1 MEVKEKYLK
10 KYAKKLNDGCCTG
23 LRGYSMVSST
33 IIGESGPETVIK
45 HSQSF
50 NLKDIIK

>member
-1 MEVKEKYLK
+1 
-10 KYAKKLNDGCCTG
+10 
-23 LRGYSMVSST
+23 MVSST

-50 NLKDIIK
+50 NLKRKILLNDSNKRKTKHYQFKGEYSS